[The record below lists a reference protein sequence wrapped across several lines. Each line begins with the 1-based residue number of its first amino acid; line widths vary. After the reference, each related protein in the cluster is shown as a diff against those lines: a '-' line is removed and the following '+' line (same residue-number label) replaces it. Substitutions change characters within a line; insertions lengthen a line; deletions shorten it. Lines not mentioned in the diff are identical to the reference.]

1 MIEIRSFR
9 DLLRLFFIFR
19 HEFKLAAIAALVIIL
34 LGAFLLPA
42 KYESTARLLVKP
54 GRDSTLPIEISN
66 RQALV
71 MPSTQ
76 RDPIVDEERLLTGRP
91 IVRAVA
97 ERYLEVLANQPPPEG
112 VWKLGKYHVKNATGA
127 ISDGVRVVLESLGVI
142 EKTTPVERL
151 AAGLEQSFEVSHAA
165 GSTVMDI
172 SFKWGDPADRP
183 GRGQKLGRDLHQR
196 AHPGAGA
203 QKPLRV
209 L

>member
-19 HEFKLAAIAALVIIL
+19 REFKLAAIAALVIIL

-97 ERYLEVLANQPPPEG
+97 EHYLEVIDNAPPPEG
-112 VWKLGKYHVKNATGA
+112 FFESHQALRQERHRRSVRRHPRGAGNHRHHRKNHPGGT
-127 ISDGVRVVLESLGVI
+127 
-142 EKTTPVERL
+142 
-151 AAGLEQSFEVSHAA
+151 
-165 GSTVMDI
+165 
-172 SFKWGDPADRP
+172 P
-183 GRGQKLGRDLHQR
+183 GRQPGKELRCRPRRRLHGDGHQLYLG
-196 AHPGAGA
+196 
-203 QKPLRV
+203 
-209 L
+209 